1 MVPLDANA
9 STRPFG
15 FARRAPWSLFLRG
28 KRTAS
33 EPYRRPRNVLWCG
46 RVKRLG
52 RYTLERVVGVGGMA
66 EVWQA
71 RALGPSGFEKVVAVK
86 RVLRSLSADS
96 EFVRMFAAE
105 ARLVAGLIHPNI
117 VQVTDYAVEAA
128 DDDPGADEH
137 FLAMEYVDGVDLAAL
152 LQRAQYAGRAI
163 PTSVAILAARDIAR
177 ALGCAHANGVVHR
190 DVSPHNVMAS
200 RTGEIKVTDF
210 GIAKVMSAVP
220 RTAIGLWKGK
230 LPYMSPEQ
238 ALLKPLDGRSDLFS
252 LGLVLYELLSGKRR
266 NTGDTSEEIF
276 SRLIDVETPKNEDL
290 FFAPPEMRI
299 VLRRSLALDPDE
311 RFPDARAME
320 AALSAALGAA
330 TEIRARQEL
339 AALVDA
345 LAPVI
350 PIGAFDDAPI
360 GMEAPS
366 IRTALAFDPEDSHT
380 VAAIRVPEPSHT
392 AISVLD
398 PDTSDTVPVEHRP
411 RAKESGPEPRRR
423 LHPSL
428 LGIAIAIAGLFCGQ
442 WALRTI
448 PAAPAPMVDAPT
460 PPPELASDLARVER
474 RAGRRPRAAAVE
486 RTDTGFLT
494 VHAAPWCEVWI
505 DGKIAAAETP
515 MRRFVLPAER
525 HTVVF
530 RNRYRHFSTERSIRI
545 APGAETRLF
554 VDVSK
559 RAVRAD

>member
-1 MVPLDANA
+1 M
-9 STRPFG
+9 
-15 FARRAPWSLFLRG
+15 
-28 KRTAS
+28 
-33 EPYRRPRNVLWCG
+33 
-46 RVKRLG
+46 KRLG

-86 RVLRSLSADS
+86 RVLRSLSADP

-117 VQVTDYAVEAA
+117 VQVTDYAVEEA
-128 DDDPGADEH
+128 DDDPGAHEH

-152 LQRAQYAGRAI
+152 LQRAQHAGRAI

-276 SRLIDVETPKNEDL
+276 SRLIDVETPKNEEL

-330 TEIRARQEL
+330 TEIRARREL
-339 AALVDA
+339 AGLVDA
-345 LAPVI
+345 LAPVM
-350 PIGAFDDAPI
+350 PAEAFDDAPRAI
-360 GMEAPS
+360 EAPS
-366 IRTALAFDPEDSHT
+366 IRTALAFDAEHSRT
-380 VAAIRVPEPSHT
+380 AVAIRVPID
-392 AISVLD
+392 AD
-398 PDTSDTVPVEHRP
+398 ANDTVPVAHRP
-411 RAKESGPEPRRR
+411 RARATPPVPRRR
-423 LHPSL
+423 LYPPL
-428 LGIAIAIAGLFCGQ
+428 LGLAFAVAGLFGGQ
-442 WALRTI
+442 WALRAV
-448 PAAPAPMVDAPT
+448 PAIPAPMVDAPT
-460 PPPELASDLARVER
+460 PPPELATELARGEH
-474 RAGRRPRAAAVE
+474 RAGRRLRAAAVE

-530 RNRYRHFSTERSIRI
+530 RNRFRHFSTERSIRI

-554 VDVSK
+554 VDVAK